1 METKKNEPQIEVFV
15 REVENL
21 GDKMLGKNEGF
32 MIIAYNEKEE
42 GATESSFLMKGKM
55 ATIAECLF
63 NIMMNNQALSTAVLV
78 ACNAYSQH
86 KMAEAQMEMAAQNAE
101 AAPKETKKRRTKK
114 IIS

>member
-1 METKKNEPQIEVFV
+1 METKKTEPQIEVFAK
-15 REVENL
+15 EVENL

-32 MIIAYNEKEE
+32 MVIAYSEKEE
-42 GATESSFLMKGKM
+42 SATETSFLMKGKM
-55 ATIAECLF
+55 ATIAECLY
-63 NIMMNNQALSTAVLV
+63 NGMMNNYTLATAILV

-86 KMAEAQMEMAAQNAE
+86 KMAEAQMEMAVQNE

>member
-1 METKKNEPQIEVFV
+1 METKKTEPQTEVFV

-21 GDKMLGKNEGF
+21 GDKMLGENEGF

-63 NIMMNNQALSTAVLV
+63 NGMMNSQALSTAVLV

-86 KMAEAQMEMAAQNAE
+86 KMAEAQMQMAAQNE
-101 AAPKETKKRRTKK
+101 AGPKETKKRRTKK
-114 IIS
+114 IVN